1 MIEWYRPILALHV
14 IAVISWMAGILY
26 LYRLLVYAAENG
38 KDHEKVK
45 SLLQLMSRRLL
56 KAITI
61 PAMIVAWIAGITMLS
76 LNPSLIFGTWM
87 KVKLASVVLL
97 SGSTMHAAKQVRL
110 FNEDKEILSGK
121 AFRFL
126 NEVPT
131 LLMIIIVVMV
141 IVRPWN

>member
-61 PAMIVAWIAGITMLS
+61 PAMIC
-76 LNPSLIFGTWM
+76 
-87 KVKLASVVLL
+87 ASCRHPHIQLLL
-97 SGSTMHAAKQVRL
+97 SSKSQSIHIAYVRQSI
-110 FNEDKEILSGK
+110 N
-121 AFRFL
+121 
-126 NEVPT
+126 
-131 LLMIIIVVMV
+131 
-141 IVRPWN
+141 